1 MTCKEVRT
9 LTGLE
14 KCTAQGPDIKPNETV
29 FHLSGQKLTA
39 QQMETFKLRLPQGLP
54 RRRNTPEMM
63 AIAEGLWGHFD
74 HLNAWKDWFVLVV
87 GGGGGSFHR
96 GQS

>member
-1 MTCKEVRT
+1 
-9 LTGLE
+9 
-14 KCTAQGPDIKPNETV
+14 
-29 FHLSGQKLTA
+29 
-39 QQMETFKLRLPQGLP
+39 METFKLRLPQGLP

-87 GGGGGSFHR
+87 GGGGGVFTEDKARSFLL
-96 GQS
+96 SLYLII